1 MLSGVRVMVFLHGTA
16 IMHATAVGRPRAQ
29 RVRQSRERSA
39 SVLDFASYVPTEA
52 AVGKVRAWSGHGA
65 QICYLSS
72 HTAAADVQLD
82 RQVLAAHRFT
92 PGTVFFRSQGETYA
106 DVQVRMRDWY
116 DSLLTD
122 TVAVA
127 HGGTARALMVS
138 LGLETPASAAEL
150 YIEQGVVYVFRDGG
164 LEKYS

>member
-72 HTAAADVQLD
+72 HIAAADVQLD

-106 DVQVRMRDWY
+106 DVVRRSAADVLVE
-116 DSLLTD
+116 DDCESI
-122 TVAVA
+122 
-127 HGGTARALMVS
+127 GGTGQTAAS
-138 LGLETPASAAEL
+138 GLSGTTGRTVRHIIVPE
-150 YIEQGVVYVFRDGG
+150 FGG
-164 LEKYS
+164 LAHLPDDPEELART